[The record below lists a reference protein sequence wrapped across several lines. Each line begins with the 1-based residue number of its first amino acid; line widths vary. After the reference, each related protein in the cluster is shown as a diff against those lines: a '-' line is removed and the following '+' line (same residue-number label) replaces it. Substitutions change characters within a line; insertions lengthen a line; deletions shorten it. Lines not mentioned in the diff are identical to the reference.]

1 MIASP
6 ITHPVGRYSKLYLF
20 NILRNFFFIILP
32 VRHIIYLNMDFVN
45 ELRKRGKRITNAREV
60 VCKILETSGHKHFTV
75 EELHKLSLK
84 KDKNID
90 LATVYRTLE
99 LLENIN
105 LIEHSH
111 QVHGSGLYFVKDVH
125 SNIHIVCESCGDIS
139 DLDIKTSEKVNNL
152 ITSNTNFREI
162 TNHFV
167 YSGYC
172 KKCK

>member
-1 MIASP
+1 
-6 ITHPVGRYSKLYLF
+6 
-20 NILRNFFFIILP
+20 
-32 VRHIIYLNMDFVN
+32 MDFVN

-105 LIEHSH
+105 LIEATEAKVIYPDQFIIIPLYQMLDPQHH
-111 QVHGSGLYFVKDVH
+111 QDQEQYRIRKSVQ
-125 SNIHIVCESCGDIS
+125 
-139 DLDIKTSEKVNNL
+139 DLLQQSRHPCL
-152 ITSNTNFREI
+152 QAA
-162 TNHFV
+162 HFPQALWIEV
-167 YSGYC
+167 
-172 KKCK
+172 

>member
-1 MIASP
+1 
-6 ITHPVGRYSKLYLF
+6 
-20 NILRNFFFIILP
+20 
-32 VRHIIYLNMDFVN
+32 MDFVN

-125 SNIHIVCESCGDIS
+125 SNIHILCESCGDIS
-139 DLDIKTSEKVNNL
+139 DLDIETSEKVNNL
-152 ITSNTNFREI
+152 ITSKTNFREI

>member
-1 MIASP
+1 
-6 ITHPVGRYSKLYLF
+6 
-20 NILRNFFFIILP
+20 
-32 VRHIIYLNMDFVN
+32 MDFVN
-45 ELRKRGKRITNAREV
+45 ELRKRGNRITNAREV

-75 EELHKLSLK
+75 DELHKLSLK

-99 LLENIN
+99 LLEKIN

-125 SNIHIVCESCGDIS
+125 SNIHVVCDSCGKINDIDERTSSEIKKLISKNS
-139 DLDIKTSEKVNNL
+139 D
-152 ITSNTNFREI
+152 FREL
-162 TNHFV
+162 TNHLV

>member
-1 MIASP
+1 
-6 ITHPVGRYSKLYLF
+6 
-20 NILRNFFFIILP
+20 
-32 VRHIIYLNMDFVN
+32 MDFVN
-45 ELRKRGKRITNAREV
+45 ELRKRGNRITYAREV

-75 EELHKLSLK
+75 DELHKLSLK

-111 QVHGSGLYFVKDVH
+111 QVHGSGLYFVKDVY
-125 SNIHIVCESCGDIS
+125 SNIHIVCEACGEIS
-139 DLDIKTSEKVNNL
+139 DLDKQTSEKINRLIVNK
-152 ITSNTNFREI
+152 SNFREL

-167 YSGYC
+167 YSGFC
-172 KKCK
+172 KNCK

>member
-1 MIASP
+1 
-6 ITHPVGRYSKLYLF
+6 
-20 NILRNFFFIILP
+20 
-32 VRHIIYLNMDFVN
+32 MDFVN

-139 DLDIKTSEKVNNL
+139 DLDIETSEKVNNL
-152 ITSNTNFREI
+152 ITSKTNFREI

-167 YSGYC
+167 YSGIC
-172 KKCK
+172 LFNRLRTFRSAKVARQWSVLLFGPQVAELFIDLVR

>member
-1 MIASP
+1 MQ
-6 ITHPVGRYSKLYLF
+6 
-20 NILRNFFFIILP
+20 
-32 VRHIIYLNMDFVN
+32 
-45 ELRKRGKRITNAREV
+45 KRGKRISYAREV
-60 VCKILETSGHKHFTV
+60 GCKILETSGHKHFTV

-99 LLENIN
+99 LLERIN

-125 SNIHIVCESCGDIS
+125 SNIHIVCEPCGDIS
-139 DLDIKTSEKVNNL
+139 DLDVKTSEQINDL
-152 ITSNTNFREI
+152 ITSKANFREI

-167 YSGYC
+167 YSGIC
-172 KKCK
+172 KNCK

>member
-1 MIASP
+1 MCI
-6 ITHPVGRYSKLYLF
+6 RD
-20 NILRNFFFIILP
+20 R
-32 VRHIIYLNMDFVN
+32 
-45 ELRKRGKRITNAREV
+45 
-60 VCKILETSGHKHFTV
+60 
-75 EELHKLSLK
+75 HKLSLK

-139 DLDIKTSEKVNNL
+139 DLDLKTSEKVNNL
-152 ITSNTNFREI
+152 LTSKTNFREI

>member
-1 MIASP
+1 
-6 ITHPVGRYSKLYLF
+6 
-20 NILRNFFFIILP
+20 
-32 VRHIIYLNMDFVN
+32 MDFVN
-45 ELRKRGKRITNAREV
+45 ELRKRGNRITNAREV

-75 EELHKLSLK
+75 DELHKLSLK

-111 QVHGSGLYFVKDVH
+111 QVHGSGLYFVKDVY
-125 SNIHIVCESCGDIS
+125 SNIHIVCEARGKIS
-139 DLDIKTSEKVNNL
+139 DLDQQTSEKINKIIVNNSTL
-152 ITSNTNFREI
+152 REL

-167 YSGYC
+167 SSGFC
-172 KKCK
+172 INVK

>member
-1 MIASP
+1 
-6 ITHPVGRYSKLYLF
+6 
-20 NILRNFFFIILP
+20 
-32 VRHIIYLNMDFVN
+32 MDFVN

-125 SNIHIVCESCGDIS
+125 SNIHICLLYTS
-139 DLDIKTSEKVNNL
+139 DAADE
-152 ITSNTNFREI
+152 
-162 TNHFV
+162 
-167 YSGYC
+167 
-172 KKCK
+172 

>member
-1 MIASP
+1 MQE
-6 ITHPVGRYSKLYLF
+6 KLFAKFLKHLG
-20 NILRNFFFIILP
+20 IR
-32 VRHIIYLNMDFVN
+32 
-45 ELRKRGKRITNAREV
+45 
-60 VCKILETSGHKHFTV
+60 HFTV

-152 ITSNTNFREI
+152 ITSKTNFREI

>member
-1 MIASP
+1 MYKRQNIA
-6 ITHPVGRYSKLYLF
+6 
-20 NILRNFFFIILP
+20 
-32 VRHIIYLNMDFVN
+32 
-45 ELRKRGKRITNAREV
+45 
-60 VCKILETSGHKHFTV
+60 
-75 EELHKLSLK
+75 
-84 KDKNID
+84 

-152 ITSNTNFREI
+152 ITSKTNFREI

>member
-1 MIASP
+1 
-6 ITHPVGRYSKLYLF
+6 
-20 NILRNFFFIILP
+20 
-32 VRHIIYLNMDFVN
+32 MDFVN
-45 ELRKRGKRITNAREV
+45 ELRKRGNRITNAREV

-75 EELHKLSLK
+75 DELHKLSLK

-111 QVHGSGLYFVKDVH
+111 QVHGSGLYFVKDVY
-125 SNIHIVCESCGDIS
+125 SNIHIVCEACGKIS
-139 DLDIKTSEKVNNL
+139 DLDQQTSEKINKLIVNE
-152 ITSNTNFREI
+152 SNFQEL

-167 YSGYC
+167 YSGFC
-172 KKCK
+172 KNCK